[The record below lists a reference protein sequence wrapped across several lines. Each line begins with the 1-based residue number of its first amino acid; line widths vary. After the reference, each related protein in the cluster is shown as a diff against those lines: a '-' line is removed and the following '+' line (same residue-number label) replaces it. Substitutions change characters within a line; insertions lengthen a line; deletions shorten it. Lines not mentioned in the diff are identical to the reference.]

1 MGCRACASVRCALL
15 SFWRWRSAASA
26 SAALSFVAARLAMR
40 CCSGDFGLSTT
51 SCICMQ
57 IFMPNT
63 TAKNPWS
70 YLPDINTW
78 HAAEKE
84 NCCGSISTETRAAS
98 LSCHDAHK
106 LDNGVA
112 GMEDLS
118 GSKDLSK
125 SLSTSDVMVCHLLQT
140 KHTQRHKD
148 HRQRVCASRASSAY
162 TATCKPCTQSALGL
176 CAAVAFQ

>member
-1 MGCRACASVRCALL
+1 
-15 SFWRWRSAASA
+15 
-26 SAALSFVAARLAMR
+26 
-40 CCSGDFGLSTT
+40 
-51 SCICMQ
+51 MQ

-63 TAKNPWS
+63 TAKNAWS

-84 NCCGSISTETRAAS
+84 NCCGNITTETRAAS

-125 SLSTSDVMVCHLLQT
+125 AHLSVLLWFATYYRQST
-140 KHTQRHKD
+140 KRHKD
-148 HRQRVCASRASSAY
+148 GR
-162 TATCKPCTQSALGL
+162 L
-176 CAAVAFQ
+176 

>member
-1 MGCRACASVRCALL
+1 MQQKRKT
-15 SFWRWRSAASA
+15 
-26 SAALSFVAARLAMR
+26 VAAPA
-40 CCSGDFGLSTT
+40 T
-51 SCICMQ
+51 
-57 IFMPNT
+57 
-63 TAKNPWS
+63 
-70 YLPDINTW
+70 
-78 HAAEKE
+78 
-84 NCCGSISTETRAAS
+84 TETRAAS

-125 SLSTSDVMVCHLLQT
+125 SLSTSEVMVCHLLQT

-148 HRQRVCASRASSAY
+148 GRPRVCASRASSAY

-176 CAAVAFQ
+176 CAAVAFHQQQHIKGDRETALTRWVVLKCCGNELIEVVTFTEPVKRLSVG

>member
-1 MGCRACASVRCALL
+1 MCSSARPESVHSHGSFATSTRGVAFQDTAFMGCRACARDRCALL

-40 CCSGDFGLSTT
+40 CCSGVFGLSTT

-84 NCCGSISTETRAAS
+84 NCCGNITTETRAAS

-125 SLSTSDVMVCHLLQT
+125 SLSNSDVMVCHLLQT

-148 HRQRVCASRASSAY
+148 D
-162 TATCKPCTQSALGL
+162 
-176 CAAVAFQ
+176 